1 VKALL
6 SHEGV
11 PFDEVNLREDPEGVR
26 RLIDWGFRATPV
38 TVIDDRPIQGFD
50 REAILA
56 ALGKGVEQGDAPT
69 V

>member
-1 VKALL
+1 ML

-38 TVIDDRPIQGFD
+38 TVIDDRPIPGFD

-56 ALGKGVEQGDAPT
+56 ALGKSVGKGGAPS